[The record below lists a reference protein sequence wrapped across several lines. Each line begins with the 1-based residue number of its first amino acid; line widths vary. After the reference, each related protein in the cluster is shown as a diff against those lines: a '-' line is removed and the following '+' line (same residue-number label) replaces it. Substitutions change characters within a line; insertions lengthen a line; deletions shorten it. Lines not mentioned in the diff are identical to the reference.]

1 MIRPPLQDG
10 LDDCPDENT
19 IVAFLDGVLP
29 DADLVTLEAHC
40 AHCERCRE
48 GLALAAR
55 ALSASV
61 TPPSERAAAA
71 LQREIESAM
80 HGVLRESA
88 RALALVGERIG
99 RFEIVGVQ
107 GSGQFGVVY
116 RARDMELARLV
127 AVKVMRRSGRR
138 DQPLTEALFRREAA
152 ATARLQHPNI
162 VTLHDYGTFE
172 GAPYLILELLEG
184 ETLRDRLD
192 RAPPMAPRDALS
204 IIGDVTSAL
213 VEAHAAGVIHRDIKP
228 SNVFL
233 CASGQVKVL
242 DLGLA
247 LLHDLVPIE
256 EPDPSAPAAVTWA
269 GTPRYMAP
277 ELFRGHPS
285 DACSDVY
292 AVGITLLD
300 LLTGVPGAADH
311 ESVEQRIARAHTPER
326 LRRLLRRA
334 TAPCRAD
341 RFVDA
346 TALLAALTRERGE
359 LDTGHQVRRRPR
371 GARPGGARSL
381 ARGGRGVARDLRIAR
396 RSRRHH
402 RGIVQCRHDADA
414 SRRPD
419 LHRDRGVRARARD
432 RTPDRRPGTGCLDAA
447 QYRLRIPDDR
457 RPRASRP
464 QARRGG
470 ADRDR
475 RGGEPGGA
483 DPRHAA
489 AG

>member
-242 DLGLA
+242 DLA
-247 LLHDLVPIE
+247 WRCCTI
-256 EPDPSAPAAVTWA
+256 SS
-269 GTPRYMAP
+269 RS
-277 ELFRGHPS
+277 RS
-285 DACSDVY
+285 
-292 AVGITLLD
+292 
-300 LLTGVPGAADH
+300 
-311 ESVEQRIARAHTPER
+311 Q
-326 LRRLLRRA
+326 
-334 TAPCRAD
+334 
-341 RFVDA
+341 
-346 TALLAALTRERGE
+346 TRP
-359 LDTGHQVRRRPR
+359 RRRRSRGPAPPDTWR
-371 GARPGGARSL
+371 RSCSAATRPMHAAMSTPWGSPCSISSPGCRVPLITSPSSSVSLERTLRSGFAGCCGARPRP
-381 ARGGRGVARDLRIAR
+381 VARTGLWTPPRC
-396 RSRRHH
+396 SRR
-402 RGIVQCRHDADA
+402 
-414 SRRPD
+414 
-419 LHRDRGVRARARD
+419 
-432 RTPDRRPGTGCLDAA
+432 
-447 QYRLRIPDDR
+447 
-457 RPRASRP
+457 
-464 QARRGG
+464 
-470 ADRDR
+470 
-475 RGGEPGGA
+475 
-483 DPRHAA
+483 
-489 AG
+489 